1 VKPVC
6 WPEKWLLED
15 VKDSARI
22 LFVSYDAELLG
33 NQNDLAEIGKNLIG
47 SLMIPRYE
55 NLLTSPS
62 QASNIWI

>member
-1 VKPVC
+1 M
-6 WPEKWLLED
+6 
-15 VKDSARI
+15 KDSARI

-33 NQNDLAEIGKNLIG
+33 NQNDLAEIGKNLVG
-47 SLMIPRYE
+47 SLMIPWYE

>member
-1 VKPVC
+1 M
-6 WPEKWLLED
+6 
-15 VKDSARI
+15 KDSARI